1 MEFIT
6 NLDMSVL
13 NYIYDNLRCA
23 FLDVFMPFIT
33 LFGESGIFFICLAV
47 ILMFIPKTR
56 KTGFTLS
63 VSLIIGLICCNM
75 ILKPIIARPRPYT
88 IREDVVLLVEKLY
101 DYSFPSGHT
110 TAAFEAASVML
121 IRNRRVGIAF
131 LVLAIL
137 IAISRLY
144 LFVHYPTDVLVGML
158 LGIISGIVAAK
169 IIDLIYDKIESKK
182 QNV

>member
-1 MEFIT
+1 
-6 NLDMSVL
+6 MSII

-47 ILMFIPKTR
+47 VLMIFKRTR

-75 ILKPIIARPRPYT
+75 VLKPMVARPRPYT
-88 IREDVVLLVEKLY
+88 IREDVVLLVERLY

-110 TAAFEAASVML
+110 TAAFEAATVMY
-121 IRNRRVGIAF
+121 IRNRKFGTCFI
-131 LVLAIL
+131 LLAIL
-137 IAISRLY
+137 IAFSRLY
-144 LFVHYPTDVLVGML
+144 LFVHYPTDVLVGIL
-158 LGIISGIVAAK
+158 LGIVSGIVSAK
-169 IIDLIYDKIESKK
+169 IIDVLYDKYEAKK
-182 QNV
+182 LNV